1 MKITVEDSAN
11 REKILHIEVD
21 DDRLEKHV
29 KQANRH
35 HGKHV
40 NIPGF
45 RKGKAPSSIVEN
57 FLGRNWLVNKA
68 LESLIPDVIQY
79 AIDEHK
85 IMTVA
90 TPKVTKL
97 DVDPVRLDARVAL
110 EPEVVI
116 DDYSDL
122 VFDDSTET
130 IDEKKV
136 QLSIDQLLEA
146 QAIWKPVEKP
156 VEDGYMAII
165 DCAGTVG
172 DDELMNIKS
181 TEFIISPRNPIP
193 VPGFTEELLDLKIG
207 EKKQFNILIPDDF
220 TKEEFRNKQANFN
233 VNIIGIKEK
242 ISPELNDEFVVSLGE
257 QDIHTVDSL
266 RTRIES
272 NLKIQSEDQL
282 RRTLEEKI
290 IDTLIDRSTFDIS
303 PLIIEREVD
312 QMVEN
317 QKQSLQRYKLDF
329 DSYLERIGQTQDDF
343 MSQTRESAENRV
355 KRSIIMD
362 KLVEVENI
370 KPEEEDIDNEM
381 NPITK
386 GDTGL
391 SKKDN
396 IIQREN
402 LKIMLSRKGALDA
415 IISRTH
421 KPNTENKKK
430 TSNSKKD
437 NKKSE

>member
-1 MKITVEDSAN
+1 MKITVEDSDN

-29 KQANRH
+29 KKANRH

-85 IMTVA
+85 IMAVA
-90 TPKVTKL
+90 TPKVMKL

-181 TEFIISPRNPIP
+181 TEFIISLGNPIP
-193 VPGFTEELLDLKIG
+193 IPGFTEELLDLKIG

-220 TKEEFRNKQANFN
+220 TKEEFRKKQANFN

-355 KRSIIMD
+355 KRSIIH
-362 KLVEVENI
+362 
-370 KPEEEDIDNEM
+370 
-381 NPITK
+381 
-386 GDTGL
+386 
-391 SKKDN
+391 
-396 IIQREN
+396 
-402 LKIMLSRKGALDA
+402 SRL
-415 IISRTH
+415 
-421 KPNTENKKK
+421 
-430 TSNSKKD
+430 
-437 NKKSE
+437 

>member
-1 MKITVEDSAN
+1 M
-11 REKILHIEVD
+11 
-21 DDRLEKHV
+21 
-29 KQANRH
+29 
-35 HGKHV
+35 
-40 NIPGF
+40 
-45 RKGKAPSSIVEN
+45 
-57 FLGRNWLVNKA
+57 
-68 LESLIPDVIQY
+68 
-79 AIDEHK
+79 
-85 IMTVA
+85 
-90 TPKVTKL
+90 
-97 DVDPVRLDARVAL
+97 
-110 EPEVVI
+110 
-116 DDYSDL
+116 

-181 TEFIISPRNPIP
+181 TEFIISLGNPIP
-193 VPGFTEELLDLKIG
+193 IPGFTEELLDLKIG

-220 TKEEFRNKQANFN
+220 TKEEFRKKQANFN

-329 DSYLERIGQTQDDF
+329 IFG
-343 MSQTRESAENRV
+343 ENW
-355 KRSIIMD
+355 
-362 KLVEVENI
+362 
-370 KPEEEDIDNEM
+370 
-381 NPITK
+381 
-386 GDTGL
+386 
-391 SKKDN
+391 
-396 IIQREN
+396 
-402 LKIMLSRKGALDA
+402 
-415 IISRTH
+415 
-421 KPNTENKKK
+421 
-430 TSNSKKD
+430 SNSR
-437 NKKSE
+437 

>member
-1 MKITVEDSAN
+1 M
-11 REKILHIEVD
+11 
-21 DDRLEKHV
+21 
-29 KQANRH
+29 
-35 HGKHV
+35 
-40 NIPGF
+40 
-45 RKGKAPSSIVEN
+45 
-57 FLGRNWLVNKA
+57 NKA

-79 AIDEHK
+79 AIDENQ
-85 IMTVA
+85 IMAVA

-97 DVDPVRLDARVAL
+97 DLNPVRLDARVAV

-116 DDYSDL
+116 EDYSDL
-122 VFDDSTET
+122 VFDDPTET

-136 QLSIDQLLEA
+136 QHSMDQLLQS
-146 QAIWKPVEKP
+146 QAIWQPVKKPA
-156 VEDGYMAII
+156 EDGYMAII
-165 DCAGTVG
+165 DCVGTVG
-172 DDELMNIKS
+172 DDEFMSVKS
-181 TEFIISPRNPIP
+181 TEFIISPGNTIP
-193 VPGFTEELLDLKIG
+193 VLGFTEELLDLKIG

-233 VNIIGIKEK
+233 VNVIGMKEK
-242 ISPELNDEFVVSLGE
+242 ILPELNDEFVVSLGE

-266 RTRIES
+266 RNRIES

-290 IDTLIDRSTFDIS
+290 IETLIDRSTFDVS
-303 PLIIEREVD
+303 PLIVEREVD

-343 MSQTRESAENRV
+343 MNQTRESAENRV

-362 KLVEVENI
+362 KLVEIENI
-370 KPEEEDIDNEM
+370 KPEEQDIDNEM
-381 NPITK
+381 NLITK

-396 IIQREN
+396 TIQREN

-421 KPNTENKKK
+421 KPKTENKK